1 MGLMMK
7 QAAYI
12 VLLLVANSVS
22 AQSMYRCTKA
32 GVSSYQ
38 DRPCEG
44 MVVPSSGPA
53 KTMATPA
60 DTAPKQM
67 PGAVASIPNAN
78 NKAMDE
84 AYQRHMAL
92 GEFSVAKS
100 YATTDAQRNT
110 VANKLA
116 QLQAQCASMAIRA
129 QQAEADNKHMNGR
142 RQHAA
147 EAASAQYRLKC
158 GALHN

>member
-1 MGLMMK
+1 MK
-7 QAAYI
+7 YAAYI
-12 VLLLVANSVS
+12 VLMLVANSVS

-44 MVVPSSGPA
+44 MVVPPSGPA
-53 KTMATPA
+53 AAVATPA
-60 DTAPKQM
+60 TTAPRQT
-67 PGAVASIPNAN
+67 PGVVAPAPNAN
-78 NKAMDE
+78 SKAMDE

-92 GEFSVAKS
+92 GEFALAKS
-100 YATTDAQRNT
+100 YATTDSQRNT

-116 QLQAQCASMAIRA
+116 QLQAQCASMAIRV

-158 GALHN
+158 GAL